1 MDGRLLRAVEQAVLA
16 ATGRKIRIAG
26 SSPVGGGCIHD
37 ARLLELE
44 GGGRLFL
51 KSNASVP
58 DDLFPAEA
66 EGLRALAGVEAIRV
80 PRDPVTGRAG
90 GVRFLA
96 MEAIATGRPKAGFF
110 EDFGRCFATLHR
122 RSAEGA
128 GDLRRRPEERFGFP
142 HDNYLGAT
150 PQPNDWSGDWVE
162 LFRTR
167 RLGHQLELARRQG
180 RSDADLDRLGERLL
194 DRLGDWLDLPDEPG
208 CLLHGDLWSGNFLAD
223 AEGAP
228 VLVDPAAYYG
238 HREADLAMT
247 ELFGGFA
254 PAFYDAYEETWPLPP
269 GSPER
274 REIYKLYH
282 LLNHLNL
289 FGRGYRDDCLAILR
303 HLT

>member
-1 MDGRLLRAVEQAVLA
+1 MEGRLLRAVEEAVRE
-16 ATGRKIRIAG
+16 ATGREVRIAG
-26 SSPVGGGCIHD
+26 ARGVGGGCIHD

-51 KSNASVP
+51 KSNASAP

-66 EGLRALAGVEAIRV
+66 EGLRALAGVDAIRV
-80 PRDPVTGRAG
+80 PGKPVAGRVGDAC
-90 GVRFLA
+90 FLV
-96 MEAIATGRPKAGFF
+96 MEAIPTGRPKAGFF
-110 EDFGRCFATLHR
+110 EDFGRRFATLHR
-122 RSAEGA
+122 RSAERHG
-128 GDLRRRPEERFGFP
+128 GRFGFP

-150 PQPNDWSGDWVE
+150 PQPNGWSADWVE
-162 LFRTR
+162 LFRVR
-167 RLGHQLELARRQG
+167 RLGHQLELARRRG
-180 RSDADLDRLGERLL
+180 RSDGELDRLGERLMG
-194 DRLGDWLDLPDEPG
+194 RLGDWLDLPAEPS

-223 AEGAP
+223 AEGGP

-254 PAFYDAYEETWPLPP
+254 PSFYDAYEEIWPLPP

-289 FGRGYRDDCLAILR
+289 FGRGYRDGCLAILR
-303 HLT
+303 RLA